1 MEDFKELFLLLKEY
15 IDKQKENMTLGAAES
30 LTKVLSAL
38 IIGAIMFSL
47 GCIILLLTCIAL
59 ALFIGNYTGS
69 AALGFASV
77 AGMILVLILV
87 FWFNR
92 KQWVMQSIAS
102 LMIQV
107 LFGPRHAEGNDV
119 EKK

>member
-38 IIGAIMFSL
+38 IIGAIMFSF
-47 GCIILLLTCIAL
+47 GCIILLLACIAL
-59 ALFIGNYTGS
+59 ALLIGNCTGS

-87 FWFNR
+87 LV
-92 KQWVMQSIAS
+92 QPQAVGHAVHCQSDDTSPLRPAPCR
-102 LMIQV
+102 
-107 LFGPRHAEGNDV
+107 G
-119 EKK
+119 